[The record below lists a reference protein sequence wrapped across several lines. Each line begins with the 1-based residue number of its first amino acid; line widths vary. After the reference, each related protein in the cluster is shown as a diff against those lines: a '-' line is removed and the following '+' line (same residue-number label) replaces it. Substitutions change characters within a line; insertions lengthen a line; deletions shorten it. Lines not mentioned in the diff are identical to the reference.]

1 MALYIRQGNQWKNV
15 SVSAGSGAGDVT
27 PIGTI
32 ALWSGSIASIPQS
45 DGWYLCNGQTA
56 GGVTT
61 PDLRNRFVIGA
72 DADATINSVIYP
84 STSVTG
90 SATTTGGSANAVLIS
105 HSHGTYGTESG
116 YRHAVRAGTDSS
128 IDWDSHTAN
137 NNDATY
143 ATDSRTDATGLDA
156 DGNASTT
163 QTGTNANL
171 PPYYALAYIMKCV
184 ATATGGSGG
193 TGGTG
198 GLNINAN
205 LEDVLGYS
213 IVGNQLSADS
223 AGQDKIVFWD
233 QSETKLTYLTIG
245 NGLTV
250 TNDTITA
257 DVDTTSIANF
267 ITGIDILDDGAS
279 RGSATEINFGAGIT
293 ATTVNN
299 GSTTIEV
306 SGASIA
312 VQDSGS
318 PQGTAATL
326 NFASGITASV
336 TNGIAEIIVSSTG
349 TVSQVDVKQYSD
361 NSGTEYTCDNPI
373 SVETVAGISTIG
385 IGSTSNAYGTR
396 SIYNSTTEPTSSD
409 GCDGDIWYNTKIP
422 TTLAN
427 GAVVDLKLYSDESP
441 ALVEYSCA
449 SPITIR
455 SLAGIS
461 TIGIGTTSNAFGK
474 KYVSETE
481 PTVGVCD
488 GDIWYDTS
496 GTSSSTTGS
505 RTFTGNVGVRTDSLD
520 ANSQVGTNFVGLYIG
535 DGMLAMNGVLDRT
548 GGYNVPAGVNALNI
562 GPVQLDVQMT
572 VDGTWVIV

>member
-61 PDLRNRFVIGA
+61 PDLRNKFIVGA
-72 DADATINSVIYP
+72 GTDTQNVWGFDVTTGAETFTNGQ
-84 STSVTG
+84 TSVGVG
-90 SATTTGGSANAVLIS
+90 STGGSVAHQLTVAELPEHDHGYDANSAASDYGGSNPAVGS
-105 HSHGTYGTESG
+105 PASGT
-116 YRHAVRAGTDSS
+116 TDPTG
-128 IDWDSHTAN
+128 DN
-137 NNDATY
+137 NYHEN
-143 ATDSRTDATGLDA
+143 R
-156 DGNASTT
+156 
-163 QTGTNANL
+163 

-250 TNDTITA
+250 TNDTIAA
-257 DVDTTSIANF
+257 DVDTTSIASF
-267 ITGIDILDDGAS
+267 ITGIDILDDGS
-279 RGSATEINFGAGIT
+279 PKGSATEINFGAGIT

-306 SGASIA
+306 SGASVA

-318 PQGTAATL
+318 PQGNAATL

-361 NSGTEYTCDNPI
+361 NAGTEYTCDNPI

-396 SIYNSTTEPTSSD
+396 SIYNTTTEPTSSD

>member
-32 ALWSGSIASIPQS
+32 ALWSGSIASIPES

-61 PDLRNRFVIGA
+61 PDLRNRFVVGA
-72 DADATINSVIYP
+72 
-84 STSVTG
+84 TSD
-90 SATTTGGSANAVLIS
+90 SATGQIFDVN
-105 HSHGTYGTESG
+105 
-116 YRHAVRAGTDSS
+116 
-128 IDWDSHTAN
+128 
-137 NNDATY
+137 
-143 ATDSRTDATGLDA
+143 
-156 DGNASTT
+156 DGNAYGDYAPGDIGGKIAHQLTIDEMPSHTHPYTNGDTYWVRDSSATQGEGITSGSLEFTT
-163 QTGTNANL
+163 RSSVNAQGGSKYHENR

-213 IVGNQLSADS
+213 VVGNQLSADS

-250 TNDTITA
+250 TNDIIAA

-267 ITGIDILDDGAS
+267 ITGIDILDSGAS

-293 ATTVNN
+293 ATAVNN

-318 PQGTAATL
+318 PQGNAATL

-349 TVSQVDVKQYSD
+349 TVTQVDLKQYSD
-361 NSGTEYTCDNPI
+361 NAGTEYTCDNPI
-373 SVETVAGISTIG
+373 SVKTVSGISTIG
-385 IGSTSNAYGTR
+385 IGFTSNAYGTR
-396 SIYNSTTEPTSSD
+396 SIFNTTTEPTSSD
-409 GCDGDIWYNTKIP
+409 GCDGDIWYNTKVP

-455 SLAGIS
+455 SVAGIS

-474 KYVSETE
+474 KYVSGTE